1 MQIPNQ
7 TVVAVA
13 DCEKLNVFRNS
24 GDEREIKLVAL
35 DDVDIEAAA
44 AGSASVGRTS
54 SANPDGGQ
62 SEEAG
67 FAVGSR
73 RCSIVAC

>member
-1 MQIPNQ
+1 MLIPNQ

-13 DCEKLNVFRNS
+13 DGEKLNMFRNS

-44 AGSASVGRTS
+44 GSASVGRTS

-62 SEEAG
+62 SEEA
-67 FAVGSR
+67 VLPLGSR
-73 RCSIVAC
+73 RCSIAAC